1 MLSYRH
7 GFHAGNHAD
16 VLKHFVLVQTLQ
28 YMCQKDAPFWYVD
41 SHAGGGAYDLG
52 SDQATKLGEFHDGI
66 ERLWQRDDLPEAL
79 ADYVNVVRAL
89 NRSGKLKQYPGS
101 PWIAN
106 HLLRESDKLRLFELH
121 SNESRVLQRLFKDA
135 GRRTQVTAMDG
146 YTGLKAVL
154 PPPPKRAVVLI
165 DPSYETKDD
174 YRNVAAAM
182 QEAIKR
188 FATGTYAI
196 WYPQLAR
203 TESRLLPE
211 KLKALP
217 VNSWLHATLKVHK
230 PSKDGFGMAG
240 SGMFIVN
247 PPWTLYETLQ
257 TTLPWLSEVLAQG
270 EGAGFTLERLES

>member
-16 VLKHFVLVQTLQ
+16 VLKHLVLVQILH
-28 YMCQKDAPFWYVD
+28 YLNQKDAPYWYID
-41 SHAGGGAYDLG
+41 THAGGGSYDLG
-52 SDQATKLGEFHDGI
+52 SEQAVKLSEFQEGI
-66 ERLWQRDDLPEAL
+66 ARLWTRDDVPPAV
-79 ADYVNVVRAL
+79 ADYLEVVRAL
-89 NRSGKLKQYPGS
+89 NPGDKLKQYPGS

-106 HLLRESDKLRLFELH
+106 HLLREPDKLRLYELH

-135 GRRTQVTAMDG
+135 GRRAQVTAMDG
-146 YTGLKAVL
+146 YAGLKAVL

-174 YRNVAAAM
+174 YRNVVSAM

-203 TESRLLPE
+203 TEAKQLPE

-217 VNSWLHATLKVHK
+217 VKSWLHATLRVHK
-230 PSKDGFGMAG
+230 PAKDGFGMAG
-240 SGMFIVN
+240 SGMFIIN
-247 PPWTLYETLQ
+247 PPWTLHDTLQ
-257 TTLPWLSEVLAQG
+257 ATLPWLSEVLTQD
-270 EGAGFTLERLES
+270 EGAGFTLERQES